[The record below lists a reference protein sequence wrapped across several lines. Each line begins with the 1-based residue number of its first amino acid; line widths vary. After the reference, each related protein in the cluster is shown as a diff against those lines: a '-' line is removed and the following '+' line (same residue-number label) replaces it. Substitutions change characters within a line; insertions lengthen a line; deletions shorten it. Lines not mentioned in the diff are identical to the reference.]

1 MKIQTVAA
9 VFAKIPHSKLEDIA
23 TILVDSN
30 ESFDH
35 LEDEARQEE
44 INIVMDILIQLAEL

>member
-1 MKIQTVAA
+1 MKIQTVSA

-23 TILVDSN
+23 TIIVDSD

-44 INIVMDILIQLAEL
+44 INRVMDVLIELAEL

>member
-9 VFAKIPHSKLEDIA
+9 VFAKRPHSKIEDIA
-23 TILVDSN
+23 TILVDSD

-35 LEDEARQEE
+35 LEDESRQEE
-44 INIVMDILIQLAEL
+44 INRVMDILIELAEL